1 MKNLFFSL
9 YYLTLA
15 AGLLVSAFSKGTSTD
30 LSGAHGIL
38 LIAYAIAWYWL
49 PLMVA
54 FHRDTRNAISVG
66 LVNLLTGWTGI
77 GWLIALVM
85 ALLGRRH

>member
-15 AGLLVSAFSKGTSTD
+15 AGLLVSAFSKGTAIDLTD
-30 LSGAHGIL
+30 AHAVL

-54 FHRDTRNAISVG
+54 FHRDTRNAMSVSV
-66 LVNLLTGWTGI
+66 VNLLTGWTGI

-85 ALLGRRH
+85 ALIGRRH

>member
-1 MKNLFFSL
+1 MKHILFGL

-15 AGLLVSAFSKGTSTD
+15 AGMVVGLFSKGSATD
-30 LSGAHGIL
+30 LSGWQGGL

-54 FHRDTRNAISVG
+54 FHRDTRNAQGVG
-66 LVNLLTGWTGI
+66 LVNLLAGWTGI
-77 GWLIALVM
+77 GWFVALVM